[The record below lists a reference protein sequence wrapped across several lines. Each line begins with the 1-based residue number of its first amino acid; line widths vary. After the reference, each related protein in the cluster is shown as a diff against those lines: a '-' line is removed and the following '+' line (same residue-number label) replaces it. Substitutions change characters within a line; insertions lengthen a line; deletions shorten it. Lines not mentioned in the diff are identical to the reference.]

1 MESKSDECLGSNC
14 ETTLP
19 KEMDEDVEKLEREH
33 FQRIVNAFRCYR
45 AHSLKRIAIS
55 ERNYHELSD
64 MHKKLIPNFQEQM
77 NNLRHCVDHNY
88 EIVKQIIHNTDQMFE
103 NSDHGPINGFHG
115 LQMASE
121 FDMDKVRTT
130 IKQFVR
136 DWSEEGATERELC
149 YKPVVEDVLENFP
162 PEKCNTAAVKV
173 LVPGAGLGRLAYEIA
188 RRGYYCQGNEWS
200 LFMLFASNYVLNRC
214 HSVNSLTF
222 YPWIHQWCNNRRH
235 DDQIKAMRFPDADPS
250 AIPPDANFSMAAGD
264 FLEVYTEPDTA
275 HNIIEY
281 IETIMR
287 ILKPGGI
294 WINLGPLLYHFAD
307 MPKEKSLEL
316 SYEDVRSIILKTG
329 FIFKKENL
337 HVKSGYT
344 QNINSMLSYE
354 YDSVFFV
361 VEKTLS

>member
-264 FLEVYTEPDTA
+264 FLEVYTEP
-275 HNIIEY
+275 
-281 IETIMR
+281 
-287 ILKPGGI
+287 
-294 WINLGPLLYHFAD
+294 GPLLYHFAD